1 MLFRSLQVRR
11 RRAVVHKSLRRVDKV
26 PVVWE
31 EMVLE
36 HQVKLVNDTIV
47 MGANVVAVV
56 ERGFSVVNAASDF
69 FYLDCS

>member
-1 MLFRSLQVRR
+1 M
-11 RRAVVHKSLRRVDKV
+11 VHKSLRRVDKV

-69 FYLDCS
+69 F